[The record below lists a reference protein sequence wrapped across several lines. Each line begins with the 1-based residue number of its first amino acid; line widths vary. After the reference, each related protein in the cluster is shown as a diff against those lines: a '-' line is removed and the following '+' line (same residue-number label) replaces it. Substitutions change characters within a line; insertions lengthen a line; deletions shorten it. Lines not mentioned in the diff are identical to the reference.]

1 MKLLKRLTLALGI
14 LMCVVSIGI
23 GAMSNDELQRAIHNC
38 YENND
43 KSACE
48 ALIYNGLESVE
59 QCDRDTCF
67 VAGSVY
73 TQAGYYKEA
82 IPYYE
87 KAISLGDNS
96 GYGLLG
102 YIYTALQDYF
112 NAQKYCKMACDKG
125 DKVSCYNLGLIV
137 L

>member
-1 MKLLKRLTLALGI
+1 
-14 LMCVVSIGI
+14 
-23 GAMSNDELQRAIHNC
+23 MSCKGLYINC

-73 TQAGYYKEA
+73 IQAGYYKEA
-82 IPYYE
+82 IPYYK
-87 KAISLGDNS
+87 KAISLGDSS

-112 NAQKYCKMACDKG
+112 
-125 DKVSCYNLGLIV
+125 STEIL
-137 L
+137 